1 MILKFPTMKLVT
13 KADNKE
19 KLYFVR
25 YLFLKKLD
33 SVKNSNPKGLVLYGI
48 RKYEKFFMQVKF

>member
-1 MILKFPTMKLVT
+1 MKLVT